1 MLIFVSRFIDSFLL
15 PGEREGGAVRR
26 CGSAALLRVC
36 HYPNA
41 ALRLKT
47 INRLKSETGTNLHVC
62 VVGLIEA
69 TITSGT
75 IIVASPSVVIIVL
88 RT

>member
-47 INRLKSETGTNLHVC
+47 INRLKSEAGTNLHALGVALPG
-62 VVGLIEA
+62 VRISVI
-69 TITSGT
+69 
-75 IIVASPSVVIIVL
+75 IIVAFPSVVIIVL